1 VALPSGAAL
10 LPAELRVVASLAAI
24 YAARLLGLFLL
35 LPVLALHAGSLP
47 GGTPLLAGLA
57 VGAYGLTQA
66 LMQIPF
72 GVWSDRV
79 GRKPLI
85 VVGLVLHIAGSALGA
100 VAGSAWAIVVAR
112 VVQGLGA
119 VSGPVMALLAD
130 LTRPASRTRA
140 MFVIG
145 TSIGAS
151 FVLSL
156 VAGPLLAAA
165 IGVSGVFV
173 LIGGC
178 GVLALLLVLFALPA
192 EAPRSSRA
200 ADRRSWRSALTRAL
214 LPHYAG
220 IFVLHLTLTATFIA
234 VPHAL
239 RDLQGIAAVDHWR
252 IYLAVFVAS
261 LVLTAPLML
270 WSERSRKSGRVMA
283 AAAVVL
289 GLALAALIPGYGN
302 FWFMAPALVGY
313 FGAFNFLEARLP
325 ASLAEAAGEESRGA
339 AMGLFATSQFAG
351 AFAGGLAG
359 GALLGSPWSLPA
371 VFLCAAMA
379 VLGWLPWAAAT
390 ESRRNGSIDAAPAA
404 DGRLQ

>member
-1 VALPSGAAL
+1 MALPSGAAL
-10 LPAELRVVASLAAI
+10 LPAERRFVASLAAI
-24 YAARLLGLFLL
+24 YATRLLGLFLL
-35 LPVLALHAGSLP
+35 LPVLALHVGALP
-47 GGTPLLAGLA
+47 GGTPLLAGIA

-100 VAGSAWAIVVAR
+100 VAGSAWSIIAAR

-140 MFVIG
+140 MFIIG
-145 TSIGAS
+145 MSIGAS

-156 VAGPLLAAA
+156 IAGPLLAGT
-165 IGVSGVFV
+165 IGVAGVFA
-173 LIGGC
+173 LIGGL
-178 GVLALLLVLFALPA
+178 GVIALVLVLFALPA
-192 EAPRSSRA
+192 EAPRCDVSVA
-200 ADRRSWRSALTRAL
+200 RRTLRSALTGAL

-220 IFVLHLTLTATFIA
+220 IFMLHLTLTATFIA

-239 RDLQGIAAVDHWR
+239 RDLQGIAAAEHWR
-252 IYLAVFVAS
+252 IYLAVFAAS
-261 LVLTAPLML
+261 LVLTVPLVL
-270 WSERSRKSGRVMA
+270 WSERSRQSGRVMA
-283 AAAVVL
+283 GGAALLVF
-289 GLALAALIPGYGN
+289 ALAALIWVYADLRL
-302 FWFMAPALVGY
+302 MTAALALY

-325 ASLAEAAGEESRGA
+325 ASLTVAAGEASRGA
-339 AMGLFATSQFAG
+339 AMGVFATCQFAG

-359 GALLGSPWSLPA
+359 GALLGSPWALPGI
-371 VFLCAAMA
+371 FLCAALA
-379 VLGWLPWAAAT
+379 VLFWLPWAAAT
-390 ESRRNGSIDAAPAA
+390 ESRQSGSIDAARAGG
-404 DGRLQ
+404 GRLQ

>member
-1 VALPSGAAL
+1 MALPSGAAL
-10 LPAELRVVASLAAI
+10 LPAERRVVASLAAI
-24 YAARLLGLFLL
+24 YATRLLGLFLL
-35 LPVLALHAGSLP
+35 LPVLALHVGSMP

-100 VAGSAWAIVVAR
+100 MAVTAGSIVVAR

-130 LTRPASRTRA
+130 LTRPAARTRA
-140 MFVIG
+140 MFIIG
-145 TSIGAS
+145 MSIGLS

-156 VAGPLLAAA
+156 IGGPLLAGT
-165 IGVSGVFV
+165 IGVAGVFV
-173 LIGGC
+173 LIGGL
-178 GVLALLLVLFALPA
+178 GVLALVLVLFALPA
-192 EAPRSSRA
+192 EAPRRDAVA
-200 ADRRSWRSALTRAL
+200 ARRSWRDALTGPL
-214 LPHYAG
+214 LPHYVG

-239 RDLQGIAAVDHWR
+239 RDLQGIAAPDHWR
-252 IYLAVFVAS
+252 IYLAVFAVS
-261 LVLTAPLML
+261 LVLTVPLVL
-270 WSERSRKSGRVMA
+270 WSERSRKSGRAMA
-283 AAAVVL
+283 GSVAML
-289 GLALAALIPGYGN
+289 IISLAALIWVYSDSRL
-302 FWFMAPALVGY
+302 MTAALVLY

-325 ASLAEAAGEESRGA
+325 ASLSEAAGEESRGA
-339 AMGLFATSQFAG
+339 AMGVFATCQFTG

-359 GALLGSPWSLPA
+359 GVLLGSPWALPA
-371 VFLCAAMA
+371 IFLSAALA
-379 VLGWLPWAAAT
+379 VLFWLPWAAAT
-390 ESRRNGSIDAAPAA
+390 ESRQSGPIDAAPSA
-404 DGRLQ
+404 G

>member
-10 LPAELRVVASLAAI
+10 LPAERRVVASLAAI
-24 YAARLLGLFLL
+24 YATRLLGLFLL

-100 VAGSAWAIVVAR
+100 VAGTAWAIVVAR

-119 VSGPVMALLAD
+119 VSGPVMALLVD

-140 MFVIG
+140 MFIIG
-145 TSIGAS
+145 MCIGLS

-156 VAGPLLAAA
+156 IVGPLLAAA
-165 IGVSGVFV
+165 IGVSGVFA
-173 LIGGC
+173 LIGGL
-178 GVLALLLVLFALPA
+178 GVLALVLVLFAVPA
-192 EAPRSSRA
+192 ETPRREA
-200 ADRRSWRSALTRAL
+200 TGGGQTWRRALTGTL

-239 RDLQGIAAVDHWR
+239 RDLQGIAAPDHWR
-252 IYLAVFVAS
+252 VYLAVFVAS
-261 LVLTAPLML
+261 LVLTVPLVL

-283 AAAVVL
+283 GGVILLAV
-289 GLALAALIPGYGN
+289 ALAAMVWAFDDYRLMAAALIC
-302 FWFMAPALVGY
+302 Y

-351 AFAGGLAG
+351 AFAGGLTG
-359 GALLGSPWSLPA
+359 GALLGSPWAIPG
-371 VFLCAAMA
+371 VFLFAALA
-379 VLGWLPWAAAT
+379 VISWLPWAAAT
-390 ESRRNGSIDAAPAA
+390 ETGRSGSIDAAPAA
-404 DGRLQ
+404 GGRLQ